1 MNRAASG
8 GVRPVLWA
16 LLNRLVTVV
25 WISALTLLMLAAL
38 YVGLGRQVMANLHH
52 FEAEIET
59 ALTQVL
65 GRPVHLSD
73 LSGDWQGLDPV
84 LRVGEMAVGEK
95 GRADASLGQLKM
107 RLDSWAS
114 LVRLRLVF
122 RELRASGAEATLVQQ
137 SDGGVAVAGL
147 WQPSESGDEPRGPAD
162 AASDALAALDGHL
175 GEWIDQAG
183 RLLSDPVVTL
193 TDLRLRVEPTSGEPV
208 SLSVPAMDVRF
219 EDGLFSASG
228 HLVGGGDDRRRIG
241 AFALEG
247 RHLLSSG
254 FTGDLFLDLDSA
266 GIFNNLLTPYEWRG
280 LAVESLNARAE
291 TWLKFRRAQ
300 LQRVRMS
307 LRLPELGLA
316 SPVAPVARLR
326 DLSADLLWRHTDAGW
341 LLETRGSAFRWGEQ
355 EAGAFSARAERTS
368 AGLTVAAQGLD
379 LGAASSL
386 VRHSGLLPKEEQ
398 ERLAGHDPTGLMEHL
413 EITVPD
419 NGDWRLRGAFKD
431 IAVAAV
437 EGAPS
442 GSGLDGYL
450 ETGPRQG
457 RVTLESGPARI
468 GFPEL
473 FHTDWRFQRL
483 AGRIHWSRRSD
494 GWEVAA
500 RRLVGRHEGMD
511 ASGGFR
517 LRLHEGST
525 DTLSLRVGIAGGR
538 TGMLGRFVPRKRVPP
553 ELYSFL
559 TEAVGRGTVTRG
571 WYYGH
576 GDIGGDD
583 ADETARDRAFTSS
596 MAYRFRDTELTYDP
610 EWPALEGAAGQVRVQ
625 GDEGHI
631 RLDEGVVAGVEL
643 EPSQIRVTDEDGEG
657 LRVDV
662 DTAARRDGE
671 LLTEQ
676 WRNSPLAEVAGDW
689 LGDLR
694 VTGSSHVDLS
704 LSLWPGQARDPKMD
718 LRFALSD
725 GHVRFAPAALEW
737 RDVNG
742 PIRFSTDDGFGNT
755 DLDARFMG
763 EPVTLQV
770 RDGPKQAPV
779 FRQQGRLAVPG
790 LAEWLGEPL
799 PRVSGRLDYSAAFR
813 PTEGPSLRL
822 DGDLAGLVL
831 DWPAPFSKEA
841 GDDHSLT
848 TQVDFGG
855 ADSEAV
861 RIEGDWEPL
870 GAFRLVVRDGVVE
883 RGRIGLGVRRT
894 ELPKEP
900 VLSITGNLPG
910 ADLKQWWRAMADVPA
925 GEEAAAGQ
933 GAAPER
939 FDLPPLRVELGI
951 GEPRFSNWALSPL
964 RILAEADL
972 RGGWQVRLDSD
983 WISGTV
989 GNGGER
995 ALAVD
1000 LDHLVLPETAP
1011 DGGEAPELDSG
1022 TLSSGARDWPD
1033 MGIRIGRLVVGDRRL
1048 TDLSLMLVPDGSRIR
1063 VDPLAFTMG
1072 DLVVDG
1078 NLTWQPTANSGV
1090 TEFSGT
1096 LDGGDLKGLEA
1107 LIGRTMVPIS
1117 SQRTEASLNMAWP
1130 GGPTDFS
1137 LSGLRAAMDFRLEDG
1152 IIDQDIEG
1160 ARVFRVFGLL
1170 NTDTLWRRLQLDFS
1184 DVYESGVPFDHI
1196 EGEVLIHEG
1205 RLIFDPAVSIQAPSG
1220 GFRMSGEADLI
1231 SEALDMRLVVVLP
1244 VTQNL
1249 PLAAVLFG
1257 YAPPIGGALFVLD
1270 KVFGGILSR
1279 VTSATY
1285 TVEGTWSNPEVELR
1299 NLFDTESDLESY
1311 ERPEVGVEAPER
1323 PAGEIKR

>member
-1 MNRAASG
+1 M
-8 GVRPVLWA
+8 LWA

-25 WISALTLLMLAAL
+25 WISTLTLLILAAL

-52 FEAEIET
+52 FETEIET
-59 ALTQVL
+59 ALTQAL

-84 LRVGEMAVGEK
+84 LRVGEMTVGER
-95 GRADASLGQLKM
+95 GQEDVSLGHLKV

-122 RELRASGAEATLVQQ
+122 RELRVSGAEATLAQQ
-137 SDGGVAVAGL
+137 PDGGFAVAGI
-147 WQPSESGDEPRGPAD
+147 WQPSERGDEPRAP
-162 AASDALAALDGHL
+162 DALAALDGHL

-193 TDLRLRVEPTSGEPV
+193 TDLQLRVEPASGESL

-228 HLVGGGDDRRRIG
+228 RLVGGDGDRRRIG

-254 FTGDLFLDLDSA
+254 FTGDLFLDLDSGGVFSSLFA
-266 GIFNNLLTPYEWRG
+266 PYEWRG
-280 LAVESLNARAE
+280 LSVDALNARAE
-291 TWLKFRRAQ
+291 TWLTFRRAQ
-300 LQRVRMS
+300 LQRARMT
-307 LRLPELGLA
+307 LRLPELGLT
-316 SPVAPVARLR
+316 SQVAPVPRLS
-326 DLSADLLWRHTDAGW
+326 DLSAELLWQRTEAGW
-341 LLETRGSAFRWGEQ
+341 LLQTRGSAFGWGEQ
-355 EAGAFSARAERTS
+355 DAGAFSGRVERDS
-368 AGLTVAAQGLD
+368 DALRVSAQGLD
-379 LGAASSL
+379 LSVVSAM
-386 VRHSGLLPKEEQ
+386 VHRSGLLPAEEQ
-398 ERLAGHDPTGLMEHL
+398 ERLAAHDPSGLVERL
-413 EITVPD
+413 EVTVPD
-419 NGDWRLRGAFKD
+419 DGHWRLRGTFRD
-431 IAVAAV
+431 VAVVAV
-437 EGAPS
+437 DGAPS

-450 ETGPRQG
+450 EAGPREG
-457 RVTLESGPARI
+457 RVTIESGPARI

-483 AGRIHWSRRSD
+483 AGHIRWARRSD
-494 GWEVAA
+494 GWEMVA
-500 RRLVGRHEGMD
+500 RRLVGRHEGMN

-517 LRLHEGST
+517 LRLHEGSS

-538 TGMLGRFVPRKRVPP
+538 TGMLGRFIPRERVPQ

-559 TEAVGRGTVTRG
+559 TEAIGSGTVTSG

-583 ADETARDRAFTSS
+583 AGETADDRAFTSS

-610 EWPALEGAAGQVRVQ
+610 DWPALEGAAGQVRVQ
-625 GDEGHI
+625 GDEGRI
-631 RLDEGVVAGVEL
+631 QLDEGAVAGVEL
-643 EPSQIRVTDEDGEG
+643 EPSQIRVTGDEEEG

-662 DTAARRDGE
+662 DTGARREGE

-676 WRNSPLAEVAGDW
+676 WRSSPLARVTGDW
-689 LGDLR
+689 LEDFR

-704 LSLWPGQARDPKMD
+704 LSLWPGQARDARAD
-718 LRFALSD
+718 VRFALAD
-725 GHVRFAPAALEW
+725 GHVRFVPAQLEW

-763 EPVTLQV
+763 EPVTLQL
-770 RDGPKQAPV
+770 RDGPEQAPV
-779 FRQQGRLAVPG
+779 FRQQGRLTVAR
-790 LAEWLGEPL
+790 LAQWLERPL
-799 PRVSGRLDYSAAFR
+799 PRVDGQLSYKAAFR
-813 PTEGPSLRL
+813 PTEGPTLRL
-822 DGDLAGLVL
+822 DADLADLAL
-831 DWPAPFSKEA
+831 DWPAPFSKVA
-841 GDDHSLT
+841 GDDHRLT

-861 RIEGDWEPL
+861 RIQGDWQPL
-870 GAFRLVVRDGVVE
+870 GAFRLVMRDGAVE

-894 ELPKEP
+894 ELPDEP
-900 VLSITGNLPG
+900 VLSLTGNLPG
-910 ADLKQWWRAMADVPA
+910 ADLQQWWQAVEDIPA
-925 GEEAAAGQ
+925 GKVVASGEGGVSQE
-933 GAAPER
+933 PL
-939 FDLPPLRVELGI
+939 LPPLRVELGI
-951 GEPRFSNWALSPL
+951 GEPRLGSWTLSPVQL
-964 RILAEADL
+964 LAEADL
-972 RGGWQVRLDSD
+972 RGEWQVRLDSD
-983 WISGTV
+983 WIGGTLGSG
-989 GNGGER
+989 NER

-1000 LDHLVLPETAP
+1000 LDHLVLPRAGP
-1011 DGGEAPELDSG
+1011 NGEEGSELDSG
-1022 TLSSGARDWPD
+1022 ALTRGARDWPETS
-1033 MGIRIGRLVVGDRRL
+1033 IRIDRLVFGERRV
-1048 TDLSLMLVPDGSRIR
+1048 TDLSLVLVPDGSRIR
-1063 VDPLAFTMG
+1063 IDPLAFTMG
-1072 DLVVDG
+1072 DLDLEG
-1078 NLTWQPTANSGV
+1078 SLTWQSALDKGV
-1090 TEFSGT
+1090 SEFSGT
-1096 LDGGDLKGLEA
+1096 LDGRDLKGLET
-1107 LIGRTMVPIS
+1107 LLGQTTVPIS
-1117 SQRTEASLNMAWP
+1117 SERAEASLNMAWP

-1137 LSGLRAAMDFRLEDG
+1137 LAGLRAAMDFRLEDG

-1184 DVYESGVPFDHI
+1184 DVYESGIPFDHI

-1285 TVEGTWSNPEVELR
+1285 TVEGTWSDPKVELR
-1299 NLFDTESDLESY
+1299 NLFDTESDLDSY

-1323 PAGEIKR
+1323 PAGEIRR

>member
-1 MNRAASG
+1 MK
-8 GVRPVLWA
+8 VLWV

-25 WISALTLLMLAAL
+25 WVTALTLLILAAL

-52 FEAEIET
+52 FEPGIET
-59 ALTQVL
+59 ALTRAI
-65 GRPVHLSD
+65 GRPVHLSG

-84 LRVGEMAVGEK
+84 LRVGEVAVGE
-95 GRADASLGQLKM
+95 RTSADTSLGHLKV

-122 RELRASGAEATLVQQ
+122 REFRASGAEATLVQQ
-137 SDGGVAVAGL
+137 PDGQFAVAGL
-147 WQPSESGDEPRGPAD
+147 WQPTPGSEELTGPAD
-162 AASDALAALDGHL
+162 AASEAQDALDGQL

-183 RLLSDPVVTL
+183 RLLSNPVVTL
-193 TDLRLRVEPTSGEPV
+193 TDLQLRVEPASGE
-208 SLSVPAMDVRF
+208 SLSLTVPAMDVRF
-219 EDGLFSASG
+219 EDGLFSA
-228 HLVGGGDDRRRIG
+228 GGYMLRDGGERRRIG

-254 FTGDLFLDLDSA
+254 FTGDLFLDLEATGFFSD
-266 GIFNNLLTPYEWRG
+266 LLMPYEWRN
-280 LAVESLNARAE
+280 LSVAALNAGAEAWLTFERAE
-291 TWLKFRRAQ
+291 LRRA
-300 LQRVRMS
+300 RMTLDLS
-307 LRLPELGLA
+307 DVGLT
-316 SPVAPVARLR
+316 SPVAQVTRLSG
-326 DLSADLLWRHTDAGW
+326 LSADLLWRRTEAGW
-341 LLETRGSAFRWGEQ
+341 ILEARGSPFRWQGAK
-355 EAGAFSARAERTS
+355 AGGFSGRVERDS
-368 AGLTVAAQGLD
+368 DGLRVAARGLD
-379 LGAASSL
+379 LGAVSSMAH
-386 VRHSGLLPKEEQ
+386 RSGLLPTEAQ
-398 ERLAGHDPTGLMEHL
+398 ERLAAHDPSGRMERL
-413 EITVPD
+413 EVTVPD
-419 NGDWRLRGAFKD
+419 DGDWGLRGTFRNM
-431 IAVAAV
+431 AVAAV

-450 ETGPRQG
+450 ETGPREG
-457 RVTLESGPARI
+457 RVTLENGPARI

-473 FHTDWRFQRL
+473 FHTDWRFQKL
-483 AGRIHWSRRSD
+483 AGRVHWARRSD

-500 RRLVGRHEGMD
+500 RRLVGEHEGMQ

-517 LRLHEGST
+517 LRLHEGSS

-538 TGMLGRFVPRKRVPP
+538 TSMLGRFVPRKRVPP

-559 TEAVGRGTVTRG
+559 TEAVGSGTVTRG

-583 ADETARDRAFTSS
+583 SDEAAGNRAFTSS
-596 MAYRFRDTELTYDP
+596 MAYRFRETELTYNP
-610 EWPALEGAAGQVRVQ
+610 EWPTLESAAGRVQVQ

-631 RLDEGVVAGVEL
+631 QLDEGVVGGVEL
-643 EPSQIRVTDEDGEG
+643 EPSQVRVTGNRGEG

-662 DTAARRDGE
+662 DTGARREGE

-676 WRNSPLAEVAGDW
+676 WRSSPLADIAGGW
-689 LGDLR
+689 LADLR

-704 LSLWPGQARDPKMD
+704 LSLWPDQARDPKVGIGFS
-718 LRFALSD
+718 LAE
-725 GHVRFAPAALEW
+725 GHVRFAPAELEW

-763 EPVTLQV
+763 EPVTLQL
-770 RDGPKQAPV
+770 RDGPEQAPV
-779 FRQQGRLAVPG
+779 FRQQGRVSVARL
-790 LAEWLGEPL
+790 ERWLGRGL
-799 PRVSGRLDYSAAFR
+799 PRVAGGLDYTAAFR
-813 PTEGPSLRL
+813 PTEGPTLRL
-822 DGDLAGLVL
+822 DASLADLVL
-831 DWPAPFSKEA
+831 DWPAPFSKAA
-841 GDDHSLT
+841 GEDHSLT

-855 ADSEAV
+855 ADAV
-861 RIEGDWEPL
+861 RIEGDWQPL
-870 GAFRLVVRDGVVE
+870 GAFQLVIRDGALE
-883 RGRIGLGVRRT
+883 RGRVGLGVRRT
-894 ELPKEP
+894 ELPDEP
-900 VLSITGNLPG
+900 VLSLVGNLPG
-910 ADLKQWWRAMADVPA
+910 ADLEQWWQALEAIPA
-925 GEEAAAGQ
+925 AEAASVDQEGASQ
-933 GAAPER
+933 GPG
-939 FDLPPLRVELGI
+939 LPPLRVGLGI
-951 GEPRFSNWALSPL
+951 GEPRFRDWTLSPV
-964 RILAEADL
+964 RVQGEADL
-972 RGGWQVRLDSD
+972 KGDWRVQLDSD
-983 WISGTV
+983 WISGTL
-989 GNGGER
+989 GNGEER
-995 ALAVD
+995 ALSVD
-1000 LDHLVLPETAP
+1000 LEHLVLPGSGPNGDKGT
-1011 DGGEAPELDSG
+1011 ELDSG
-1022 TLSSGARDWPD
+1022 TLTSGARDWPEAS
-1033 MGIRIGRLVVGDRRL
+1033 IRIGRLVFGERRV
-1048 TDLSLMLVPDGSRIR
+1048 TDLSLVLLPDGSRIR
-1063 VDPLAFTMG
+1063 IDPLAFTMG
-1072 DLVVDG
+1072 DLALDG
-1078 NLTWQPTANSGV
+1078 SLTWQPTVDSGV

-1096 LDGGDLKGLEA
+1096 LNGRDLKGLET

-1117 SQRTEASLNMAWP
+1117 SERTEASLNMAWP
-1130 GGPTDFS
+1130 GGPMDLS

-1184 DVYESGVPFDHI
+1184 DVYESGIPFDHI

-1205 RLIFDPAVSIQAPSG
+1205 RLMFDPAVSIQAPSG

-1285 TVEGTWSNPEVELR
+1285 TVEGTWSDPEVELR

-1323 PAGEIKR
+1323 PAGEIRR